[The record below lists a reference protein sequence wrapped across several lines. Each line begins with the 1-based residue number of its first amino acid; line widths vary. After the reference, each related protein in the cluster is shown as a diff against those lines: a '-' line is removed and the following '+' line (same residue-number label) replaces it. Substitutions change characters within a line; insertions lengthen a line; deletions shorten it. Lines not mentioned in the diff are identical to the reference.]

1 MDVGGPETV
10 SSPAATPEEEPLGHS
25 VAAATWSLFVGLTL
39 LLIAAGLAG
48 SLVGVRAEREA
59 FSSAAIGL
67 ISAAY
72 YGGFLAGSKLAFWV
86 LATVGHIR
94 VFAALAALASGSVLL
109 HTVMVNPVMWAIARS
124 ITGLAMAGLY
134 VVAESWLNGLATNE
148 TRGRLLAVYM
158 VVTSAAFGVG
168 QALLTFSSASRVSG
182 FVLGS
187 ILTSMAVMPVALS
200 ESSLP
205 PLTKPMSMSFRE
217 LAKMVPT
224 GVGASLLVGLA
235 HGALLGMIAYYGAVE
250 GLKPSAIAI
259 FAALPTIGGV
269 IFQWPIS
276 AASDDLDRRAVG
288 IAVAFV
294 AAVAAI
300 AGAYVDV
307 GGATA
312 MILVC
317 LVGGMSYPL
326 YSIAG
331 AYTNDWV
338 PVDLQSAAASQLITA
353 YGVGAFVGP
362 LICGALMG
370 SVGPVAWWWVV
381 GGIHAALAVFFFY
394 RFLAW
399 RSPLTRVPWD
409 QVNAPARAFFI
420 PATTMSAGLRLT
432 RRIKAAARP
441 QP

>member
-10 SSPAATPEEEPLGHS
+10 PSPAATPEEEPLGHS

-187 ILTSMAVMPVALS
+187 ILTSMAVMPVSLS

-217 LAKMVPT
+217 LAT

-300 AGAYVDV
+300 AFTRSSPIVTV
-307 GGATA
+307 S
-312 MILVC
+312 V
-317 LVGGMSYPL
+317 
-326 YSIAG
+326 
-331 AYTNDWV
+331 
-338 PVDLQSAAASQLITA
+338 
-353 YGVGAFVGP
+353 
-362 LICGALMG
+362 AL
-370 SVGPVAWWWVV
+370 S
-381 GGIHAALAVFFFY
+381 
-394 RFLAW
+394 
-399 RSPLTRVPWD
+399 
-409 QVNAPARAFFI
+409 
-420 PATTMSAGLRLT
+420 
-432 RRIKAAARP
+432 
-441 QP
+441 